1 VLNNRSVL
9 ECVCVASDE
18 EWNGLGGSEVAFG
31 ERSQDNNGAFAQSDP
46 ESERDSNG
54 TFSRFE
60 NKVSGNTSGMSS
72 TLTGPRGCRFTQ
84 SQGQN
89 DGENNTGIGSEFET
103 LCHEL

>member
-1 VLNNRSVL
+1 VLNNGSVL

-31 ERSQDNNGAFAQSDP
+31 ERSQDNNGAFVQSDP

-60 NKVSGNTSGMSS
+60 NEVSGNTSGDVFDFDW
-72 TLTGPRGCRFTQ
+72 TQGLPIHTNPRA
-84 SQGQN
+84 
-89 DGENNTGIGSEFET
+89 E
-103 LCHEL
+103 